1 MFPSWARLEPIL
13 DLSWGILGPS
23 WAQDG
28 SSWAHLGP
36 CGGIPEPSGRL
47 REGILRQKQGLE
59 ALTWSLHVPRRP
71 HAKIFK
77 NHCFF
82 RWCFKF
88 LICGSLAACRLQ
100 VSASKPCFGLKMPSG
115 TLPEGSKMPQHGPR
129 CTQDGPTWA
138 QLGPKMPQH
147 RSKMGPSSD
156 DDGSRQPR

>member
-1 MFPSWARLEPIL
+1 MPKFSKTIEQQLFFDGFWRLEGQESMPRWLFRGLVLILTVILQVSRGMLWPTRLPRANMFPSWARLEPIL

-71 HAKIFK
+71 HAKTFKKRMKNPGFSMIFGGRK
-77 NHCFF
+77 AKKTCQD
-82 RWCFKF
+82 
-88 LICGSLAACRLQ
+88 GSLE
-100 VSASKPCFGLKMPSG
+100 V
-115 TLPEGSKMPQHGPR
+115 
-129 CTQDGPTWA
+129 
-138 QLGPKMPQH
+138 
-147 RSKMGPSSD
+147 
-156 DDGSRQPR
+156 